1 MKNKFALVFVLL
13 IAVFVALGCSSL
25 NPFGSDQPAVNTT
38 ANRTANTATNA
49 NKSLT
54 DQAVDTVATQ
64 ATTGVPEC
72 DTLANELTAFANNPD
87 DNFAVRMG
95 KQLIANQIK
104 ESIRTT
110 VEENQADKAQIAVAC
125 KELRTEFEKYK
136 SGQPAEGKK

>member
-1 MKNKFALVFVLL
+1 MKNKFALVSVLFIGL
-13 IAVFVALGCSSL
+13 FAALGCSSL
-25 NPFGSDQPAVNTT
+25 NPFGADAPASNTSS
-38 ANRTANTATNA
+38 NRTANTANA

-54 DQAVDTVATQ
+54 DQAVDTVASQ
-64 ATTGVPEC
+64 SSTGVPEC
-72 DTLANELTAFANNPD
+72 DTLANELTVFANNPD